1 MEPIARLTGENFLKR
16 SGKGHLTNA
25 SLTGSS
31 FYLSESKVD
40 SFPTLIQ
47 MLKSDLIKIQDMIKY
62 NSSDIKMYKLLSKT
76 PGLTKKLSEI
86 EENKN
91 INIDKINESSKNIDK
106 ISKIYGTKNLQ
117 ELVSKLFLE
126 LTYNE
131 QILKKINDYFILMK
145 LKLYKDDTYQEN
157 LSKIISIQT
166 FMEKAEN
173 IVPISGG
180 LDERIIQLSLEKE
193 KLSKEL
199 LALKEKMEKDENINT
214 DNKNKNNSLLEL
226 KDKEITKLKK
236 ENEILKKKLEE
247 EKENN
252 NINTSNINT
261 STNNSNVFETEIKF
275 RNSSDFKKIL
285 SNFESE
291 LKKSRE
297 EFCLKINEE
306 IKEIKTKYNK
316 LEDNYNIINDERKT
330 LKKEFDKMSK
340 GGFDQ
345 DSYEAVLRDQFET
358 MKKSFMEKL
367 ENLNEELNNVKQESR
382 LKIYQVEEE
391 MKESNYLKNV
401 FLNQLVT
408 LQAKLE
414 NN

>member
-1 MEPIARLTGENFLKR
+1 MDQSARLTGDNFLKR
-16 SGKGHLTNA
+16 SGKGHLNA

-31 FYLSESKVD
+31 FYLSQNKVD
-40 SFPTLIQ
+40 SYPTLIQ
-47 MLKSDLIKIQDMIKY
+47 MLKSDLLKIQDMISS

-86 EENKN
+86 EESKN
-91 INIDKINESSKNIDK
+91 INIEKINESAKNIDKIN
-106 ISKIYGTKNLQ
+106 KIYGTKNLQ

-131 QILKKINDYFILMK
+131 QILKKLNDYFILMK

-157 LSKIISIQT
+157 LSKIISVQT
-166 FMEKAEN
+166 FMEKAVN

-199 LALKEKMEKDENINT
+199 L
-214 DNKNKNNSLLEL
+214 EL
-226 KDKEITKLKK
+226 KDKMEKNKNTNLENKDNEINKLKK
-236 ENEILKKKLEE
+236 EIEILKKKLEE
-247 EKENN
+247 ERENYN
-252 NINTSNINT
+252 NMSMISNTNNTSNI
-261 STNNSNVFETEIKF
+261 FETEIKF
-275 RNSSDFKKIL
+275 RNSSEFKKIL
-285 SNFESE
+285 TDFEAD

-297 EFCLKINEE
+297 GFCSKLSEEIKDIKIKFEKLEENFNVINEE
-306 IKEIKTKYNK
+306 
-316 LEDNYNIINDERKT
+316 RKS
-330 LKKEFDKMSK
+330 LKKEVDKMRK
-340 GGFDQ
+340 GGFDP

-358 MKKSFMEKL
+358 MKKSFMIKL

-382 LKIYQVEEE
+382 VKIYQIEEE
-391 MKESNYLKNV
+391 MKECNYLKNV

-408 LQAKLE
+408 LQSKLE
-414 NN
+414 INN

>member
-1 MEPIARLTGENFLKR
+1 MDQSARLTGDNFLKR
-16 SGKGHLTNA
+16 SGKGHLNA

-31 FYLSESKVD
+31 FYLSQNKVD
-40 SFPTLIQ
+40 SYPTLIQ
-47 MLKSDLIKIQDMIKY
+47 MLKSDLLKIQDMISS

-86 EENKN
+86 EESKN
-91 INIDKINESSKNIDK
+91 INIEKINESAKNIDKIN
-106 ISKIYGTKNLQ
+106 KIYGTKNLQ

-131 QILKKINDYFILMK
+131 QILKKLNDYFILMK

-157 LSKIISIQT
+157 LSKIISVQT
-166 FMEKAEN
+166 FMEKAVN

-199 LALKEKMEKDENINT
+199 L
-214 DNKNKNNSLLEL
+214 EL
-226 KDKEITKLKK
+226 KDKMEKNKNTNLENKDNEINKLKK
-236 ENEILKKKLEE
+236 EIELLKKKLEE
-247 EKENN
+247 ERENYN
-252 NINTSNINT
+252 NMSMISNTNNTSNI
-261 STNNSNVFETEIKF
+261 FETEIKF
-275 RNSSDFKKIL
+275 RNSSEFKKIL
-285 SNFESE
+285 TDFETD

-297 EFCLKINEE
+297 GFCSKLSEEIKDIKIKFEKLEENFNVINEE
-306 IKEIKTKYNK
+306 
-316 LEDNYNIINDERKT
+316 RKS
-330 LKKEFDKMSK
+330 LKKEVDKMRK
-340 GGFDQ
+340 GGFDP

-358 MKKSFMEKL
+358 MKKSFMIKL

-382 LKIYQVEEE
+382 VKIYQIEEE
-391 MKESNYLKNV
+391 MKECNYLKNV

-408 LQAKLE
+408 LQSKLE
-414 NN
+414 INN

>member
-1 MEPIARLTGENFLKR
+1 MDQSARLTGDNFLKR
-16 SGKGHLTNA
+16 SGKGHLNA

-31 FYLSESKVD
+31 FYLSQNKVD
-40 SFPTLIQ
+40 SYPTLIQ
-47 MLKSDLIKIQDMIKY
+47 MLKSDLLKIQDMISS

-86 EENKN
+86 EESKN
-91 INIDKINESSKNIDK
+91 INIEKINESAKNIDKIN
-106 ISKIYGTKNLQ
+106 KIYGTKNLQ

-131 QILKKINDYFILMK
+131 QILKKLNDYFILMK

-157 LSKIISIQT
+157 LSKIISVQT
-166 FMEKAEN
+166 FMEKAVS

-199 LALKEKMEKDENINT
+199 L
-214 DNKNKNNSLLEL
+214 EL
-226 KDKEITKLKK
+226 KDKMEKNKNTNLENKDNEINKLKK
-236 ENEILKKKLEE
+236 EIELLKKKLEE
-247 EKENN
+247 ERENYN
-252 NINTSNINT
+252 NMSMISNTNNTSNI
-261 STNNSNVFETEIKF
+261 FETEIKF
-275 RNSSDFKKIL
+275 RNSSEFKKIL
-285 SNFESE
+285 TDFETD

-297 EFCLKINEE
+297 GFCSKLNEE
-306 IKEIKTKYNK
+306 IKDIKIKFEK
-316 LEDNYNIINDERKT
+316 LEENFNVINEERKS
-330 LKKEFDKMSK
+330 LKKEVDKMRK
-340 GGFDQ
+340 GGFDP

-358 MKKSFMEKL
+358 MKKSFMIKL

-382 LKIYQVEEE
+382 VKIYQIEEE
-391 MKESNYLKNV
+391 MKECNYLKNV

-408 LQAKLE
+408 LQSKLE
-414 NN
+414 INN

>member
-1 MEPIARLTGENFLKR
+1 MEPITRLTGENFLKR
-16 SGKGHLTNA
+16 SGKGHLNA

-40 SFPTLIQ
+40 TYPTLIQ

-76 PGLTKKLSEI
+76 PGLTKKLTEI
-86 EENKN
+86 EESKN
-91 INIDKINESSKNIDK
+91 LNLEKLTESSKNIDR

-117 ELVSKLFLE
+117 ELVSKIFLE

-131 QILKKINDYFILMK
+131 LILKKLNDYFILMK

-157 LSKIISIQT
+157 LSKIISVQT

-193 KLSKEL
+193 RLSKEL
-199 LALKEKMEKDENINT
+199 IALKEKMEQDS
-214 DNKNKNNSLLEL
+214 DNNNNKEKSLIEV
-226 KDKEITKLKK
+226 KDKEINKLKK
-236 ENEILKKKLEE
+236 ENELLQKKLEE
-247 EKENN
+247 EKENTN
-252 NINTSNINT
+252 NNSVVN
-261 STNNSNVFETEIKF
+261 STANNSNVFETEIKF
-275 RNSSDFKKIL
+275 KNSSDFKKIL
-285 SNFESE
+285 ANFESD
-291 LKKSRE
+291 LKKSRQ
-297 EFCLKINEE
+297 EFCTKINEE
-306 IKEIKTKYNK
+306 IKEIKTKYDK
-316 LEDNYNIINDERKT
+316 LEENYNVINEERKS
-330 LKKEFDKMSK
+330 LKKEIDKVKK

-358 MKKSFMEKL
+358 MKRSFMEKL
-367 ENLNEELNNVKQESR
+367 DNLNEELNNVKQESR
-382 LKIYQVEEE
+382 LKIYQTEEE

>member
-1 MEPIARLTGENFLKR
+1 MDQSARLTGDNFLKR
-16 SGKGHLTNA
+16 SGKGHLNA

-31 FYLSESKVD
+31 FYLSQNKVD
-40 SFPTLIQ
+40 SYPTLIQ
-47 MLKSDLIKIQDMIKY
+47 MLKSDLLKIQDMISS

-86 EENKN
+86 EESKN
-91 INIDKINESSKNIDK
+91 INIEKINESAKNIDKIN
-106 ISKIYGTKNLQ
+106 KIYGTKNLQ

-131 QILKKINDYFILMK
+131 QILKKLNDYFILMK

-157 LSKIISIQT
+157 LSKIISVQT
-166 FMEKAEN
+166 FMEKAVN

-199 LALKEKMEKDENINT
+199 L
-214 DNKNKNNSLLEL
+214 EL
-226 KDKEITKLKK
+226 KDKMEKNKNTNLESKDNEINKLKK
-236 ENEILKKKLEE
+236 EIELLKKKLEE
-247 EKENN
+247 ERENYN
-252 NINTSNINT
+252 NMSMISNTNNTSNI
-261 STNNSNVFETEIKF
+261 FETEIKF
-275 RNSSDFKKIL
+275 RNSSEFKKIL
-285 SNFESE
+285 TDFEAD

-297 EFCLKINEE
+297 GFCSKLNEE
-306 IKEIKTKYNK
+306 IKDIKIKFEK
-316 LEDNYNIINDERKT
+316 LEENFNVINEERKS
-330 LKKEFDKMSK
+330 LKKEVDKMRK
-340 GGFDQ
+340 GGFDP

-358 MKKSFMEKL
+358 MKKSFMIKL

-382 LKIYQVEEE
+382 VKIYQIEEE
-391 MKESNYLKNV
+391 MKECNYLKNV

-408 LQAKLE
+408 LQSKLE
-414 NN
+414 INN

>member
-1 MEPIARLTGENFLKR
+1 MEPIARLTGDNFLKK
-16 SGKGHLTNA
+16 SGKGHLNA

-31 FYLSESKVD
+31 FYLSENKVD
-40 SFPTLIQ
+40 SYPTLIQ

-91 INIDKINESSKNIDK
+91 INIDKITESSKNIDK

-157 LSKIISIQT
+157 LSKIITIQT

-199 LALKEKMEKDENINT
+199 FSLKEKIEKNENINT
-214 DNKNKNNSLLEL
+214 DNNNKNNSLLEA
-226 KDKEITKLKK
+226 KDKEISKLKK

-285 SNFESE
+285 SNFESDM
-291 LKKSRE
+291 KKSRQ
-297 EFCLKINEE
+297 EFCQKINEE

-316 LEDNYNIINDERKT
+316 LEDNYNVINDERKT
-330 LKKEFDKMSK
+330 LKKEVDKMRK

-367 ENLNEELNNVKQESR
+367 DNLNEELNNVKQESR

>member
-1 MEPIARLTGENFLKR
+1 MDQNARLTGDNFLKR
-16 SGKGHLTNA
+16 SGKGHLNA

-31 FYLSESKVD
+31 FYLSQNKVD
-40 SFPTLIQ
+40 SYPTLIQ
-47 MLKSDLIKIQDMIKY
+47 MLKSDLIKIQDMISS

-86 EENKN
+86 EESKN
-91 INIDKINESSKNIDK
+91 INIEKINESSKNIDK
-106 ISKIYGTKNLQ
+106 ITKIYGTKNLQ

-131 QILKKINDYFILMK
+131 QILKKLNDYFILMK

-157 LSKIISIQT
+157 LSKIISVQS
-166 FMEKAEN
+166 FMEKAVN

-193 KLSKEL
+193 KLTKE
-199 LALKEKMEKDENINT
+199 
-214 DNKNKNNSLLEL
+214 LLEL
-226 KDKEITKLKK
+226 KDKMEKNKNVNINMENNTKEITALKK
-236 ENEILKKKLEE
+236 ENALLKKKLEE

-252 NINTSNINT
+252 NNISMISNTN
-261 STNNSNVFETEIKF
+261 STSNVFETEIKF
-275 RNSSDFKKIL
+275 KNSSDFKKIL
-285 SNFESE
+285 TEFESE
-291 LKKSRE
+291 LKKSRA
-297 EFCLKINEE
+297 EFCSKINEE
-306 IKEIKTKYNK
+306 IKDIKTKYEK
-316 LEDNYNIINDERKT
+316 LEENYNVINEERKS
-330 LKKEFDKMSK
+330 LKKEVDKMRK

-358 MKKSFMEKL
+358 MKKSFMIKL

-382 LKIYQVEEE
+382 IKIYQVEEE
-391 MKESNYLKNV
+391 MKECNYLKNV

-414 NN
+414 NNN

>member
-1 MEPIARLTGENFLKR
+1 
-16 SGKGHLTNA
+16 
-25 SLTGSS
+25 
-31 FYLSESKVD
+31 
-40 SFPTLIQ
+40 
-47 MLKSDLIKIQDMIKY
+47 
-62 NSSDIKMYKLLSKT
+62 MYKLLSKT
-76 PGLTKKLSEI
+76 SGLTKKLTEI

-91 INIDKINESSKNIDK
+91 LNLEKLTESSKNIDR

-117 ELVSKLFLE
+117 ELVSKIFLE

-131 QILKKINDYFILMK
+131 LILKKLNDYFILMK

-157 LSKIISIQT
+157 LSKIISVQT

-193 KLSKEL
+193 RLSKEL
-199 LALKEKMEKDENINT
+199 IALKEKMEQDS
-214 DNKNKNNSLLEL
+214 DNNNNKEKSLIEV
-226 KDKEITKLKK
+226 KDKEINKLKK
-236 ENEILKKKLEE
+236 ENELLQKKLEE
-247 EKENN
+247 EKENTN
-252 NINTSNINT
+252 NNSVVNST
-261 STNNSNVFETEIKF
+261 TNNSNVFETEIKF
-275 RNSSDFKKIL
+275 KNSSDFKKIL
-285 SNFESE
+285 ANFESD
-291 LKKSRE
+291 LKKSRQ
-297 EFCLKINEE
+297 EFCTKINEE
-306 IKEIKTKYNK
+306 IKEIKTKYDK
-316 LEDNYNIINDERKT
+316 LEENYNVINEERKS
-330 LKKEFDKMSK
+330 LKKEIDKVKK

-358 MKKSFMEKL
+358 MKRSFMEKL
-367 ENLNEELNNVKQESR
+367 DNLNEELNNVKQESR
-382 LKIYQVEEE
+382 LKIYQTEEE

>member
-1 MEPIARLTGENFLKR
+1 MEPITRLTGENFLKR
-16 SGKGHLTNA
+16 SGKGHLNA

-40 SFPTLIQ
+40 TYPTLIQ

-76 PGLTKKLSEI
+76 PGLTKKLTEI
-86 EENKN
+86 EESKN
-91 INIDKINESSKNIDK
+91 LNLEKLTESSKNIDR

-117 ELVSKLFLE
+117 ELVSKIFLE

-131 QILKKINDYFILMK
+131 LILKKLNDYFILMK

-157 LSKIISIQT
+157 LSKIISVQT

-193 KLSKEL
+193 RLSKEL
-199 LALKEKMEKDENINT
+199 IALKEKMEQDS
-214 DNKNKNNSLLEL
+214 DNNNNKEKSLIEV
-226 KDKEITKLKK
+226 KDKEINKLKK
-236 ENEILKKKLEE
+236 ENELLQKKLEE
-247 EKENN
+247 EKENTN
-252 NINTSNINT
+252 NNSVINST
-261 STNNSNVFETEIKF
+261 TNNSNVFETEIKF
-275 RNSSDFKKIL
+275 KNSSDFKKIL
-285 SNFESE
+285 ANFESD
-291 LKKSRE
+291 LKKSRQ
-297 EFCLKINEE
+297 EFCTKINEE
-306 IKEIKTKYNK
+306 IKEIKTKYDK
-316 LEDNYNIINDERKT
+316 LEENYNVINEERKS
-330 LKKEFDKMSK
+330 LKKEIDKVKK

-358 MKKSFMEKL
+358 MKRSFMEKL
-367 ENLNEELNNVKQESR
+367 DNLNEELNNVKQESR
-382 LKIYQVEEE
+382 LKIYQTEEE

>member
-1 MEPIARLTGENFLKR
+1 MEPITRLTGDNFLKK
-16 SGKGHLTNA
+16 SGKGHLNA

-31 FYLSESKVD
+31 FYLSESKVE
-40 SFPTLIQ
+40 SYPTLIQ
-47 MLKSDLIKIQDMIKY
+47 ILRSDLIKIQDMIKY

-86 EENKN
+86 EENKS
-91 INIDKINESSKNIDK
+91 INFDKIKEASKNIDR
-106 ISKIYGTKNLQ
+106 INKIYGTKNLQ

-131 QILKKINDYFILMK
+131 QILKKLNDYFILMK

-157 LSKIISIQT
+157 MSKIIHIQG
-166 FMEKAEN
+166 FMEKAIN

-180 LDERIIQLSLEKE
+180 LDERIIQLSIEKE

-199 LALKEKMEKDENINT
+199 IELKEKMEKDV
-214 DNKNKNNSLLEL
+214 DNKNNKDNSLLEV
-226 KDKEITKLKK
+226 KDKEINKLKK
-236 ENEILKKKLEE
+236 ENELLQKKLEE
-247 EKENN
+247 EKENTN
-252 NINTSNINT
+252 NNSIINST
-261 STNNSNVFETEIKF
+261 TNNSNVFETEIKF
-275 RNSSDFKKIL
+275 KNSSDFKKIL
-285 SNFESE
+285 AEFESD
-291 LKKSRE
+291 LKKSRS
-297 EFCLKINEE
+297 EFCDKLNEE
-306 IKEIKTKYNK
+306 IKEIKTKYDK
-316 LEDNYNIINDERKT
+316 LEENYNVINEERKT
-330 LKKEFDKMSK
+330 LRKEIDKIRK

-358 MKKSFMEKL
+358 MKRSFIEKL
-367 ENLNEELNNVKQESR
+367 DNLNEELNNVKQESR
-382 LKIYQVEEE
+382 LKIYQTEEE
-391 MKESNYLKNV
+391 MKECNHLKNV

>member
-1 MEPIARLTGENFLKR
+1 
-16 SGKGHLTNA
+16 
-25 SLTGSS
+25 
-31 FYLSESKVD
+31 
-40 SFPTLIQ
+40 

-91 INIDKINESSKNIDK
+91 LNIEKISESSKNIDK

-117 ELVSKLFLE
+117 ELVSKLFME
-126 LTYNE
+126 LTFNE

-157 LSKIISIQT
+157 LSKILSIQT
-166 FMEKAEN
+166 FMEKASN

-193 KLSKEL
+193 KLAKEL
-199 LALKEKMEKDENINT
+199 FELKEKIEKKENIN
-214 DNKNKNNSLLEL
+214 DKNNIENKSLLEVR
-226 KDKEITKLKK
+226 DKEINNLKK
-236 ENEILKKKLEE
+236 ENEALKKKLEE

-252 NINTSNINT
+252 NNNSVITT
-261 STNNSNVFETEIKF
+261 TNNSNVFETEIKF

-285 SNFESE
+285 ANFETE
-291 LKKSRE
+291 LKKSRS
-297 EFCLKINEE
+297 EFCSKINEE
-306 IKEIKTKYNK
+306 IKEIKNKFDK
-316 LEDNYNIINDERKT
+316 LEENYKVINDERKS
-330 LKKEFDKMSK
+330 LKKEVDKMRK

-345 DSYEAVLRDQFET
+345 DSYEAVLREQFET

-382 LKIYQVEEE
+382 VKIYQVEEE
-391 MKESNYLKNV
+391 MKECNYLKNV

-414 NN
+414 NNN

>member
-1 MEPIARLTGENFLKR
+1 MDQSARLTGDNFLKR
-16 SGKGHLTNA
+16 SGKGHLNA

-31 FYLSESKVD
+31 FYLSQNKVD
-40 SFPTLIQ
+40 SYPTLIQ
-47 MLKSDLIKIQDMIKY
+47 MLKSDLLKIQDMISS

-86 EENKN
+86 EESKN
-91 INIDKINESSKNIDK
+91 INIEKINENAKNIDKIN
-106 ISKIYGTKNLQ
+106 KIYGTKNLQ

-131 QILKKINDYFILMK
+131 QILKKLNDYFILMK

-157 LSKIISIQT
+157 LSKIISVQT
-166 FMEKAEN
+166 FMEKAVN

-199 LALKEKMEKDENINT
+199 L
-214 DNKNKNNSLLEL
+214 EL
-226 KDKEITKLKK
+226 KDKMEKNKNTNLENKDNEINKLKK
-236 ENEILKKKLEE
+236 EIELLKKKLEE
-247 EKENN
+247 ERENYN
-252 NINTSNINT
+252 NMSMISNTNNTSNI
-261 STNNSNVFETEIKF
+261 FETEIKF
-275 RNSSDFKKIL
+275 RNSSEFKKIL
-285 SNFESE
+285 TDFETD

-297 EFCLKINEE
+297 GFCSKLNEE
-306 IKEIKTKYNK
+306 IKDIKIKFEK
-316 LEDNYNIINDERKT
+316 LEENFNVINEERKS
-330 LKKEFDKMSK
+330 LKKEVDKMRK
-340 GGFDQ
+340 GGFDP

-358 MKKSFMEKL
+358 MKKSFMIKL

-382 LKIYQVEEE
+382 IKIYQVEEE
-391 MKESNYLKNV
+391 MKECNYLKNV

-408 LQAKLE
+408 LQSKLE
-414 NN
+414 INN

>member
-1 MEPIARLTGENFLKR
+1 MDQNARLTGDNFLKR
-16 SGKGHLTNA
+16 SGKGHLNA

-31 FYLSESKVD
+31 FYLSQNKVD
-40 SFPTLIQ
+40 SYPTLIQ
-47 MLKSDLIKIQDMIKY
+47 MLKSDLIKIQDMISS

-86 EENKN
+86 EESKN
-91 INIDKINESSKNIDK
+91 INIEKINENSKNIDK
-106 ISKIYGTKNLQ
+106 IAKIYGTKNLQ

-131 QILKKINDYFILMK
+131 QILKKLNDYFILMK

-157 LSKIISIQT
+157 LSKIISVQS
-166 FMEKAEN
+166 FMEKAVN

-193 KLSKEL
+193 KLTKE
-199 LALKEKMEKDENINT
+199 
-214 DNKNKNNSLLEL
+214 LLEL
-226 KDKEITKLKK
+226 KDKMEKNKNKNANIENNNKDKDKEINTLKK
-236 ENEILKKKLEE
+236 ENALLKKKLEE
-247 EKENN
+247 EKEN
-252 NINTSNINT
+252 
-261 STNNSNVFETEIKF
+261 TNNMSIISNTNSTSNVFETEIKF
-275 RNSSDFKKIL
+275 KNSSDFKKIL
-285 SNFESE
+285 AEFESE
-291 LKKSRE
+291 LKKSRS
-297 EFCLKINEE
+297 EFCSKINEE
-306 IKEIKTKYNK
+306 IKDIKIKYEK
-316 LEDNYNIINDERKT
+316 LEENYNVINEERKS
-330 LKKEFDKMSK
+330 LKKEMDKMRK
-340 GGFDQ
+340 EGFDQ

-358 MKKSFMEKL
+358 MKKSFMIKL

-391 MKESNYLKNV
+391 MKECNYLKNV

-414 NN
+414 NNN

>member
-1 MEPIARLTGENFLKR
+1 MEPITRLTGENFLKR
-16 SGKGHLTNA
+16 SGKGHLNA

-40 SFPTLIQ
+40 TYPTLIQ

-76 PGLTKKLSEI
+76 PGLTKKLTEI
-86 EENKN
+86 EESKN
-91 INIDKINESSKNIDK
+91 LNLEKLTESSKNIDR

-117 ELVSKLFLE
+117 ELVSKIFLE

-131 QILKKINDYFILMK
+131 LILKKLNDYFILMK

-157 LSKIISIQT
+157 LSKIISVQT

-193 KLSKEL
+193 RLSKEL
-199 LALKEKMEKDENINT
+199 IALKEKMEKDS
-214 DNKNKNNSLLEL
+214 DNNNNKEKSLIEV
-226 KDKEITKLKK
+226 KDKEINKLKK
-236 ENEILKKKLEE
+236 ENELLQKKLEE
-247 EKENN
+247 EKENTN
-252 NINTSNINT
+252 NNSVVN
-261 STNNSNVFETEIKF
+261 SATNNSNVFETEIKF
-275 RNSSDFKKIL
+275 KNSSDFKKIL
-285 SNFESE
+285 ANFESD
-291 LKKSRE
+291 LKKSRQ
-297 EFCLKINEE
+297 EFCTKINEE
-306 IKEIKTKYNK
+306 IKEIKTKYDK
-316 LEDNYNIINDERKT
+316 LEENYNVINEERKS
-330 LKKEFDKMSK
+330 LKKEIDKVKK

-358 MKKSFMEKL
+358 MKRSFMEKL
-367 ENLNEELNNVKQESR
+367 DSLNEELNNVKQESR
-382 LKIYQVEEE
+382 LKIYQTEEE

>member
-1 MEPIARLTGENFLKR
+1 MDQSARLTGDNFLKR
-16 SGKGHLTNA
+16 SGKGHLNA

-31 FYLSESKVD
+31 FYLSQNKVD
-40 SFPTLIQ
+40 SYPTLIQ
-47 MLKSDLIKIQDMIKY
+47 MLKSDLLKIQDMISS

-86 EENKN
+86 EESKN
-91 INIDKINESSKNIDK
+91 INIEKINESAKNIDK

-131 QILKKINDYFILMK
+131 QILKKLNDYFILMK

-157 LSKIISIQT
+157 LSKIISVQT
-166 FMEKAEN
+166 FMEKAVN

-199 LALKEKMEKDENINT
+199 L
-214 DNKNKNNSLLEL
+214 EL
-226 KDKEITKLKK
+226 KDKMEKNKNTNLENKDNEINKLKK
-236 ENEILKKKLEE
+236 EIELLKKKLEE
-247 EKENN
+247 ERENYN
-252 NINTSNINT
+252 NMSMISNTNNTSNI
-261 STNNSNVFETEIKF
+261 FETEIKF
-275 RNSSDFKKIL
+275 RNSSEFKKIL
-285 SNFESE
+285 TDFETD

-297 EFCLKINEE
+297 GFCSKLNEE
-306 IKEIKTKYNK
+306 IKDIKIKFEK
-316 LEDNYNIINDERKT
+316 LEENFNVINEERKS
-330 LKKEFDKMSK
+330 LKKEVDKMRK
-340 GGFDQ
+340 GGFDP

-358 MKKSFMEKL
+358 MKKSFMIKL

-382 LKIYQVEEE
+382 VKIYQIEEE
-391 MKESNYLKNV
+391 MKECNYLKNV

-408 LQAKLE
+408 LQSKLE
-414 NN
+414 INN

>member
-1 MEPIARLTGENFLKR
+1 MEPITRLTGENFLKK
-16 SGKGHLTNA
+16 SGKGHLNA

-31 FYLSESKVD
+31 FYLSENKVE
-40 SFPTLIQ
+40 SYPTLIQ
-47 MLKSDLIKIQDMIKY
+47 ILKSDLIKIQDMIKY
-62 NSSDIKMYKLLSKT
+62 NSSDIKMYKLLSKS

-86 EENKN
+86 EENKS
-91 INIDKINESSKNIDK
+91 INFDKIKEGSKNIDK
-106 ISKIYGTKNLQ
+106 INKIYGTKNLQ

-131 QILKKINDYFILMK
+131 QILKKLNDYFILMK

-157 LSKIISIQT
+157 LSKIIPIQA
-166 FMEKAEN
+166 FMEKAIN

-180 LDERIIQLSLEKE
+180 LDERIIQLSIEKE

-199 LALKEKMEKDENINT
+199 IELKEKMEKDVDNINNR
-214 DNKNKNNSLLEL
+214 DNSLLEV
-226 KDKEITKLKK
+226 KDKEINKLKK
-236 ENEILKKKLEE
+236 ENELLQKKLEE
-247 EKENN
+247 EKENTN
-252 NINTSNINT
+252 NNSIINST
-261 STNNSNVFETEIKF
+261 TNNSNVFETEIKF
-275 RNSSDFKKIL
+275 KNSSDFKKIL
-285 SNFESE
+285 ANFESD
-291 LKKSRE
+291 LKKSRS
-297 EFCLKINEE
+297 EFCDKLNEE

-316 LEDNYNIINDERKT
+316 LEENYNVINEERKT
-330 LKKEFDKMSK
+330 LKKEIDKIRK

-358 MKKSFMEKL
+358 MKRSFIEKL
-367 ENLNEELNNVKQESR
+367 DNLNEELNNVKQESR
-382 LKIYQVEEE
+382 LKIYQTEEE
-391 MKESNYLKNV
+391 MKECNHLKNV

>member
-1 MEPIARLTGENFLKR
+1 MEPITRLTGENFLKR
-16 SGKGHLTNA
+16 SGKGHLNA

-40 SFPTLIQ
+40 TYPTLIQ

-76 PGLTKKLSEI
+76 PGLTKKLTEI
-86 EENKN
+86 EESKN
-91 INIDKINESSKNIDK
+91 LNLEKLTESSKNIDR

-117 ELVSKLFLE
+117 ELVSKIFLE

-131 QILKKINDYFILMK
+131 LILKKLNDYFILMK

-157 LSKIISIQT
+157 LSKIISVQT

-193 KLSKEL
+193 RLSKEL
-199 LALKEKMEKDENINT
+199 IALKEKMEQDS
-214 DNKNKNNSLLEL
+214 DNNNNKEKSLIEV
-226 KDKEITKLKK
+226 KDKEINKLKK
-236 ENEILKKKLEE
+236 ENELLQKKLEE
-247 EKENN
+247 EKENTN
-252 NINTSNINT
+252 NNSVVNST
-261 STNNSNVFETEIKF
+261 TNNSNVFETEIKF
-275 RNSSDFKKIL
+275 KNSSDFKKIL
-285 SNFESE
+285 ANFESD
-291 LKKSRE
+291 LKKSRQ
-297 EFCLKINEE
+297 EFCTKINEE
-306 IKEIKTKYNK
+306 IKEIKTKYDK
-316 LEDNYNIINDERKT
+316 LEENYNVINEERKS
-330 LKKEFDKMSK
+330 LKKEIDKVKK

-358 MKKSFMEKL
+358 MKRSFMEKL
-367 ENLNEELNNVKQESR
+367 ESLNEELNNVKQESR
-382 LKIYQVEEE
+382 LKIYQTEEE

-414 NN
+414 NNN

>member
-1 MEPIARLTGENFLKR
+1 MEPITRLTGENFLKR
-16 SGKGHLTNA
+16 SGKGHLNA

-40 SFPTLIQ
+40 TYPTLIQ

-76 PGLTKKLSEI
+76 PGLTKKLTEI
-86 EENKN
+86 EESKN
-91 INIDKINESSKNIDK
+91 LNLEKLTESSKNIDR

-117 ELVSKLFLE
+117 ELVSKIFLE

-131 QILKKINDYFILMK
+131 LILKKLNDYFILMK

-157 LSKIISIQT
+157 LSKIISVQT

-193 KLSKEL
+193 RLSKEL
-199 LALKEKMEKDENINT
+199 IALKEKMEQDS
-214 DNKNKNNSLLEL
+214 DNNNNKEKSLIEV
-226 KDKEITKLKK
+226 KDKEINKLKK
-236 ENEILKKKLEE
+236 ENELLQKKLDE
-247 EKENN
+247 EKENTN
-252 NINTSNINT
+252 NNSVVNST
-261 STNNSNVFETEIKF
+261 TNNSNVFETEIKF
-275 RNSSDFKKIL
+275 KNSSDFKKIL
-285 SNFESE
+285 ANFESD
-291 LKKSRE
+291 LKKSRQ
-297 EFCLKINEE
+297 EFCTKINEE
-306 IKEIKTKYNK
+306 IKEIKTKYDK
-316 LEDNYNIINDERKT
+316 LEENYNVINEERKS
-330 LKKEFDKMSK
+330 LKKEIDKVKK

-358 MKKSFMEKL
+358 MKRSFMEKL
-367 ENLNEELNNVKQESR
+367 DNLNEELNNVKQESR
-382 LKIYQVEEE
+382 LKIYQTEEE

>member
-1 MEPIARLTGENFLKR
+1 MDQSARLTGDNFLKR
-16 SGKGHLTNA
+16 SGKGHLNA

-31 FYLSESKVD
+31 FYLSQNKVD
-40 SFPTLIQ
+40 SYPTLIQ
-47 MLKSDLIKIQDMIKY
+47 MLKSDLLKIQDMISS

-91 INIDKINESSKNIDK
+91 INIEKINESAKNIDK
-106 ISKIYGTKNLQ
+106 INKIYGTKNLQ

-131 QILKKINDYFILMK
+131 QILKKLNDYFILMK

-157 LSKIISIQT
+157 LSKIISVQT
-166 FMEKAEN
+166 FMEKAVN

-199 LALKEKMEKDENINT
+199 L
-214 DNKNKNNSLLEL
+214 EL
-226 KDKEITKLKK
+226 KDKMEKNKNTNLENKDNEINKLKK
-236 ENEILKKKLEE
+236 EIELLKKKLEE
-247 EKENN
+247 ERENYN
-252 NINTSNINT
+252 NMSMISNTNNTSNI
-261 STNNSNVFETEIKF
+261 FETEIKF
-275 RNSSDFKKIL
+275 RNSSEFKKIL
-285 SNFESE
+285 TDFEAD

-297 EFCLKINEE
+297 GFCSKLNEE
-306 IKEIKTKYNK
+306 IKDIKIKFEK
-316 LEDNYNIINDERKT
+316 LEENFNVINEERKS
-330 LKKEFDKMSK
+330 LKKEVDKMRK
-340 GGFDQ
+340 GGFDP

-358 MKKSFMEKL
+358 MKKSFMIKL

-382 LKIYQVEEE
+382 VKIYQIEEE
-391 MKESNYLKNV
+391 MKECNYLKNV

-408 LQAKLE
+408 LQSKLE
-414 NN
+414 INN